1 MNTTSRFHR
10 FTVAAG
16 LLLAALLSL
25 VWTGLQPP
33 FPDGYAARLA
43 AIDEAGTSA
52 AVSAAV
58 FVVSQLPMLIAV
70 LGIAQLV
77 RRGAPILARVGAAL
91 AVLGV
96 FGHAVFG
103 GINLVTVQM
112 ADDAGNREVYAG
124 LLERV
129 ESSPAM
135 LFAAAGL
142 LGTVLGFVVLALG
155 LWRSRA
161 VPRWVPCLLWAF
173 VVVEFVG
180 TSLSDYAT
188 YVSGVA
194 FLIAFGALAWHV
206 WQSDDAGPALTAPAA
221 PTAAV
226 A

>member
-1 MNTTSRFHR
+1 MSNTSRFHR
-10 FTVAAG
+10 IGVASC
-16 LLLAALLSL
+16 LLLAAALSL
-25 VWTGLQPP
+25 VWTQLQPP

-58 FVVSQLPMLIAV
+58 FVVSQLPMLVAV
-70 LGIAQLV
+70 LGIAHLI
-77 RRGAPILARVGAAL
+77 RPGAPIVSRVGAAL

-112 ADDAGNREVYAG
+112 AGDAGNREVYAG

-188 YVSGVA
+188 YVAGVSL
-194 FLIAFGALAWHV
+194 LIAFAALARYV
-206 WQSDDAGPALTAPAA
+206 WQSDGADPVVTSAA
-221 PTAAV
+221 TPTAAV